1 MHVTVASPAGRGA
14 SARRPTTSTWPR
26 WPSSS
31 LIGAAEL
38 AWQPVLDDPALL
50 DA

>member
-1 MHVTVASPAGRGA
+1 LLGCALENG
-14 SARRPTTSTWPR
+14 
-26 WPSSS
+26 S

-50 DA
+50 TT

>member
-1 MHVTVASPAGRGA
+1 LPATQNKPMQVTNG
-14 SARRPTTSTWPR
+14 
-26 WPSSS
+26 S
-31 LIGAAEL
+31 LIGVAEL

>member
-1 MHVTVASPAGRGA
+1 MHVTENG
-14 SARRPTTSTWPR
+14 
-26 WPSSS
+26 S
-31 LIGAAEL
+31 LIGAAKL

>member
-1 MHVTVASPAGRGA
+1 VLGCTLENG
-14 SARRPTTSTWPR
+14 
-26 WPSSS
+26 S

>member
-1 MHVTVASPAGRGA
+1 MATGHRGVGGA
-14 SARRPTTSTWPR
+14 LVLDG
-26 WPSSS
+26 S

>member
-1 MHVTVASPAGRGA
+1 VLGCALESG
-14 SARRPTTSTWPR
+14 
-26 WPSSS
+26 S

-38 AWQPVLDDPALL
+38 AWQPVLDDPCLLAAGPRRPLTL

>member
-1 MHVTVASPAGRGA
+1 MTTETVHNHRLRTLGNG
-14 SARRPTTSTWPR
+14 
-26 WPSSS
+26 S

-50 DA
+50 GA

>member
-1 MHVTVASPAGRGA
+1 VEGAGAAAFRYWVALLENG
-14 SARRPTTSTWPR
+14 
-26 WPSSS
+26 S

-38 AWQPVLDDPALL
+38 AWQPVLGDPALL